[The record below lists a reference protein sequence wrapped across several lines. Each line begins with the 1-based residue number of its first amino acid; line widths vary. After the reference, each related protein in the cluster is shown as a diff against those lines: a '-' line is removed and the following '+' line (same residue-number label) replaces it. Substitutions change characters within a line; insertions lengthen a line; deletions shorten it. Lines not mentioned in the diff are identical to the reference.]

1 MADNGSGGMAASAR
15 PAAVRRLGRFEL
27 RQLIGRSQRTMA
39 WRVFDPRV
47 EQELLLVLP
56 RGPLASDD
64 GLRAWEAVARRAAR
78 LGHPLAAH
86 AVEVG
91 VHERFPYVA
100 YDFDG
105 STLSARLTAGQPLTA
120 RESATVLAQI
130 SRVLAFAHEAG
141 LVHGDVQPYMI
152 CLSAAGQVKIAGL
165 EVAGIGA
172 STAPNGAETDAQR
185 AVRLAEPV
193 DDDVQSL
200 GVLMHWM
207 LSGRPALDEQDIG
220 VVLARMP
227 PKGGERFKLTSTA
240 ATGVPE
246 PLRAILHRAT
256 SGTAAHRYPHA
267 RAYATALEGWLKGDS
282 PTGDGLVKALLDKI
296 RTDGLLPAAIES
308 RDRMASLRQME
319 NETTAEM
326 AELLLGDLAIGLE
339 LLRVVNTA
347 GQRDPRKSGTGDVL
361 TLRRAV
367 AMIGLDGVRRAALAL
382 RPWPGQLRGQ
392 AIEGLDA
399 LMERCRCA
407 GRVARFLRPQG
418 YDTEVVYLVTV
429 MQNLARL
436 ALQYHMPEQAAQ
448 IRALMNLEPMGSG
461 TIDPEAT
468 GIPEDMAAYSVI
480 GMDLGS
486 LSAAVG
492 RYLGLGQDTLD
503 ALKRIPPKTMVQ
515 PGRSDED
522 ILRITASCANDCI
535 DALELPPERAALAL
549 SSIVTRYGRGMRLS
563 VRDLKDALI
572 PNGLTDEIS
581 RAWSRAAPGQVQDD
595 ADDDW

>member
-1 MADNGSGGMAASAR
+1 MAENDSGGRAGAAR

-27 RQLIGRSQRTMA
+27 RQLLGRSQRTMA

-47 EQELLLVLP
+47 EQDLLLVLP
-56 RGPLASDD
+56 RAPLTADD
-64 GLRAWEAVARRAAR
+64 ALRAWETTARRASR
-78 LGHPLAAH
+78 VGHPLAAH

-105 STLSARLTAGQPLTA
+105 GTLAARLAGGAPLTA
-120 RESATVLAQI
+120 RESAAILAQV
-130 SRVLAFAHEAG
+130 SRVLAFSHDG
-141 LVHGDVQPYMI
+141 GVVHGDLQPYMI
-152 CLSAAGQVKIAGL
+152 CLSSAGQVKLAGL
-165 EVAGIGA
+165 EVAGVA
-172 STAPNGAETDAQR
+172 AATAPAVPESDAQR
-185 AVRLAEPV
+185 AVRLAEPI

-207 LSGRPALDEQDIG
+207 LSGRPALDEPDIG

-227 PKGGERFKLTSTA
+227 PKGGERFKLSSTA
-240 ATGVPE
+240 ASGLPE
-246 PLRAILHRAT
+246 PLRAILSRAT
-256 SGTAAHRYPHA
+256 SPVASHRYPHA
-267 RAYATALEGWLKGDS
+267 KAYSTAIEGWIKGDA
-282 PTGDGLVKALLDKI
+282 PTGDGLVKVLIDKI
-296 RTDGLLPAAIES
+296 RSDGLLPAAIES

-347 GQRDPRKSGTGDVL
+347 GQRDARKAGTGDVL

-367 AMIGLDGVRRAALAL
+367 AMIGLDGVRRSALAL
-382 RPWPGQLRGQ
+382 RPWPGHLRGD

-429 MQNLARL
+429 MQNLGRL

-448 IRALMNLEPMGSG
+448 IRALMNLEPLGSG
-461 TIDPEAT
+461 TIDPETT
-468 GIPEDMAAYSVI
+468 GIAEDMAAYSVI
-480 GMDLGS
+480 GIDLGS
-486 LSAAVG
+486 LSMAIG
-492 RYLGLGQDTLD
+492 RFLGLGNDTLA
-503 ALKRIPPKTMVQ
+503 ALKRVPPKTMIQ

-522 ILRITASCANDCI
+522 VLRITASCANDCI
-535 DALELPPERAALAL
+535 DALELPAERAALAL

-572 PNGLTDEIS
+572 PNGLSDETS
-581 RAWSRAAPGQVQDD
+581 RAWTRTAPGQIQDEP
-595 ADDDW
+595 DDDW

>member
-1 MADNGSGGMAASAR
+1 
-15 PAAVRRLGRFEL
+15 
-27 RQLIGRSQRTMA
+27 
-39 WRVFDPRV
+39 
-47 EQELLLVLP
+47 
-56 RGPLASDD
+56 
-64 GLRAWEAVARRAAR
+64 VARRASR

-91 VHERFPYVA
+91 IHDRFPYIA

-105 STLSARLTAGQPLTA
+105 TTLSARLTGGQPLTA
-120 RESATVLAQI
+120 RESATILAQV
-130 SRVLAFAHEAG
+130 SRVLAFSHESG
-141 LVHGDVQPYMI
+141 IVHGDVQPYMI
-152 CLSAAGQVKIAGL
+152 CLSANGQVKVAGL

-172 STAPNGAETDAQR
+172 STAPTGAETDAQR
-185 AVRLAEPV
+185 AVRLTEPV

-227 PKGGERFKLTSTA
+227 PNGGERFKLTSNA

-256 SGTAAHRYPHA
+256 SPTVSHRYPHA

-296 RTDGLLPAAIES
+296 RTEGLLPAAIES

-347 GQRDPRKSGTGDVL
+347 GQRDPRKSGSGDVL

-448 IRALMNLEPMGSG
+448 IRALMNLEPLGSG

-492 RYLGLGQDTLD
+492 RYLGLGQDTLN

>member
-1 MADNGSGGMAASAR
+1 MAENDSVGRASAAR

-27 RQLIGRSQRTMA
+27 RQLLGRSQRSMA

-47 EQELLLVLP
+47 EQEFLLVLP
-56 RGPLASDD
+56 RAPLPSDD
-64 GLRAWEAVARRAAR
+64 ALRSWEAVARRASR

-100 YDFDG
+100 YEYDG
-105 STLSARLTAGQPLTA
+105 VTLASRLAGGAPLTA
-120 RESATVLAQI
+120 KESAGILAQI
-130 SRVLAFAHEAG
+130 SRMLAFAHDAG

-152 CLSAAGQVKIAGL
+152 CLSAAGQVKVAGL
-165 EVAGIGA
+165 EVAGVGA
-172 STAPNGAETDAQR
+172 STTPFVPETDAQR
-185 AVRLAEPV
+185 AVRLAEPIG
-193 DDDVQSL
+193 DDVQAI

-207 LSGRPALDEQDIG
+207 LAGRPALDEQDIG
-220 VVLARMP
+220 LVVARMP
-227 PKGGERFKLTSTA
+227 PRGGERFKLSSTA
-240 ATGVPE
+240 ASGVPE
-246 PLRAILHRAT
+246 PLRAILSRAT
-256 SGTAAHRYPHA
+256 SATAAHRYPHA
-267 RAYATALEGWLKGDS
+267 KAYATAVEGWLKGDS
-282 PTGDGLVKALLDKI
+282 PTGDSLVKGLIDKI

-347 GQRDPRKSGTGDVL
+347 GQRDPRKAGSGDVL

-367 AMIGLDGVRRAALAL
+367 AMIGLDGVRRSALAL
-382 RPWPGQLRGQ
+382 RPWPGQLRGP
-392 AIEGLDA
+392 AIDGLDA

-448 IRALMNLEPMGSG
+448 IRALMNLEPLGSG
-461 TIDPEAT
+461 TIDPEVT
-468 GIPEDMAAYSVI
+468 GIAEDMAAYSVI
-480 GMDLGS
+480 GMDPGS
-486 LSAAVG
+486 LSIAIG
-492 RYLGLGQDTLD
+492 RFLGLGNDTLA
-503 ALKRIPPKTMVQ
+503 ALKRLPPKTMVQ

-522 ILRITASCANDCI
+522 VLRITASCANDCI

-549 SSIVTRYGRGMRLS
+549 SSIVNRYGRGMRLS

-572 PNGLTDEIS
+572 PNGLTDEIA
-581 RAWSRAAPGQVQDD
+581 RAWARTTPGQVTED

>member
-1 MADNGSGGMAASAR
+1 MAANDSAGRTGGSR
-15 PAAVRRLGRFEL
+15 PAGVRRLGRFEL

-56 RGPLASDD
+56 RGPLPSDEA
-64 GLRAWEAVARRAAR
+64 LRGWESTARRAAR

-105 STLSARLTAGQPLTA
+105 GTLASRLTAGTPLTA
-120 RESATVLAQI
+120 REGATILAQVG
-130 SRVLAFAHEAG
+130 RVLAFAHDAG
-141 LVHGDVQPYMI
+141 VVHGDVQPYMI
-152 CLSAAGQVKIAGL
+152 CLSSSGQVKLAGL
-165 EVAGIGA
+165 EVASVGA
-172 STAPNGAETDAQR
+172 GNAPTGTETDVQR
-185 AVRLAEPV
+185 AGRLADPI
-193 DDDVQSL
+193 DADVQSL

-207 LSGRPALDEQDIG
+207 LAGRPGLDEQDIG
-220 VVLARMP
+220 LVLTRMP
-227 PKGGERFKLTSTA
+227 PRGGERLKLPSNLVTS
-240 ATGVPE
+240 VPE

-256 SGTAAHRYPHA
+256 SATSFHRYPHA
-267 RAYATALEGWLKGDS
+267 RAFAIAIEGWLKGDS
-282 PTGDGLVKALLDKI
+282 PSGDGIVKGLLDKI
-296 RTDGLLPAAIES
+296 RADGLLPAAIES
-308 RDRMASLRQME
+308 RDRMTSLRQME

-339 LLRVVNTA
+339 LLRVVNNSSQPDA
-347 GQRDPRKSGTGDVL
+347 RNGGADGVL

-367 AMIGLDGVRRAALAL
+367 AMLGLEGVRRSALAL

-392 AIEGLDA
+392 AIEGLEA

-407 GRVARFLRPQG
+407 GRVARFLRPPG
-418 YDTEVVYLVTV
+418 YDTEVVYLITV

-436 ALQYHMPEQAAQ
+436 ALQHHMPEQAAQ
-448 IRALMNLEPMGSG
+448 IRALMNLEPLGSG
-461 TIDPEAT
+461 TIDPEVT
-468 GIPEDMAAYSVI
+468 GMPEDMAAYSVI
-480 GMDLGS
+480 GVDLGS
-486 LSAAVG
+486 LSAAIG
-492 RYLGLGQDTLD
+492 RYLGLGQDTLE

-522 ILRITASCANDCI
+522 VLRITASCANDCI

>member
-1 MADNGSGGMAASAR
+1 MTENDSRGGAGTARSAT
-15 PAAVRRLGRFEL
+15 VRRLGRFEL
-27 RQLIGRSQRTMA
+27 RQLLGRSQRTMA

-47 EQELLLVLP
+47 EQDLLLVLP
-56 RGPLASDD
+56 RAPLASDEA
-64 GLRAWEAVARRAAR
+64 LRQWESNARRASR
-78 LGHPLAAH
+78 LGHPLVAH

-105 STLSARLTAGQPLTA
+105 GTLASRLAGGATLTA
-120 RESATVLAQI
+120 RESALILAQI
-130 SRVLAFAHEAG
+130 SRVLAFSHETG
-141 LVHGDVQPYMI
+141 LVHGDLQPYMI
-152 CLSAAGQVKIAGL
+152 CLSNAGQIKLAGL
-165 EVAGIGA
+165 EVAGVGA
-172 STAPNGAETDAQR
+172 STAPAGSETDAQR
-185 AVRLAEPV
+185 AGRLAEPI

-207 LSGRPALDEQDIG
+207 LAGRPALDEPDIG

-227 PKGGERFKLTSTA
+227 PKGGERFKLSATS
-240 ATGVPE
+240 ATGLPE
-246 PLRAILHRAT
+246 PLRAILNRAT
-256 SGTAAHRYPHA
+256 SAVSSHRYPHA
-267 RAYATALEGWLKGDS
+267 KAYSTAIEGWLKGDA
-282 PTGDGLVKALLDKI
+282 PTGDGLVKTIIDKI
-296 RTDGLLPAAIES
+296 RADGLLPAAIES

-339 LLRVVNTA
+339 LLRIVNTA
-347 GQRDPRKSGTGDVL
+347 GQRDARKAGTGDVL

-367 AMIGLDGVRRAALAL
+367 AMIGLDGVRRSALAL
-382 RPWPGQLRGQ
+382 RPWPGHLRGD
-392 AIEGLDA
+392 AIEGLEA

-436 ALQYHMPEQAAQ
+436 TLQYHLPEQAAQ
-448 IRALMNLEPMGSG
+448 IRDLMNLEPLGSG
-461 TIDPEAT
+461 TIDPEVT
-468 GIPEDMAAYSVI
+468 GLGEDMAAYSVI
-480 GMDLGS
+480 GIDMS
-486 LSAAVG
+486 ALSMAIG
-492 RYLGLGQDTLD
+492 RFLGLGNDTLA

-522 ILRITASCANDCI
+522 VLRITASCANDCI

-549 SSIVTRYGRGMRLS
+549 ASIVTRYGRGMRLS

-581 RAWSRAAPGQVQDD
+581 KAWSRTAPGQVQDD
-595 ADDDW
+595 PDDDW